1 MGLFSPTNNKRM
13 LSLAEIKEWADTVE
27 GQSTSK
33 LIKFSHNTDKPAHRA
48 VTEIVFGHDVNEYR
62 VWIFPE
68 FNIIY
73 VDAFHKGCSV
83 IPSFFEGPSLDVHS
97 NPFLCF

>member
-1 MGLFSPTNNKRM
+1 M

-27 GQSTSK
+27 GQSTAK
-33 LIKFSHNTDKPAHRA
+33 LIKFSHNTNKPAHRT
-48 VTEIVFGHDVNEYR
+48 VTEIVFGHGVNEYR

-73 VDAFHKGCSV
+73 VDAVHTKGCNV
-83 IPSFFEGPSLDVHS
+83 IPSFFGGLSLDVHS

>member
-1 MGLFSPTNNKRM
+1 M
-13 LSLAEIKEWADTVE
+13 LSIAEIKEWADTVE
-27 GQSTSK
+27 AQSISK

-48 VTEIVFGHDVNEYR
+48 VTEIVFGHGVNEYR

-73 VDAFHKGCSV
+73 VDAFHNGVEADRKL
-83 IPSFFEGPSLDVHS
+83 FRGPITRGSLECIS
-97 NPFLCF
+97 RILRRSQQ